1 MKTSLILNSFKN
13 SYLLRIAANI
23 ARLFVDTAIGFVSL
37 FSTKNVKDISQKKR
51 LLLIKTGEIGDFII
65 FSGILEYI
73 RSLYA
78 EEEWEITLLAA
89 SGSELLANFLKKDVL
104 GLGILFDSFI
114 PVNQKSF
121 SWNLLYRYKK
131 QLDLIQTKYDL
142 VISPTFPRFRDE
154 SQILFISKSEQK
166 IGVGI
171 DDTSLDLK
179 IERNDRQPNT
189 ELFESFPGLLTE
201 IDRNAHFI
209 KMLGYDGEINAVPRW
224 KIPEHD
230 RNTARQTLKDLGLV
244 NQIAVICPGAGAK
257 HREWPAAKM
266 AEAIDYL
273 WDKYSILS
281 IICGSPAEKYIS
293 EEIQSYLK
301 STKAICLCGKTNL
314 VELGAIISIS
324 RLCISMDSGPAHLA
338 IAVNSPLVCIVGG
351 GHYKRFFPYGNPEIF
366 RCATEELDC
375 FYCNWICKF
384 ERPICVENISV
395 ETVTREIDLL
405 IDSTSQL
412 SDRSLNHK

>member
-1 MKTSLILNSFKN
+1 MKTSLVFNSLKN
-13 SYLLRIAANI
+13 SPLLRIAANI
-23 ARLFVDTAIGFVSL
+23 TRLIVDSTVEL
-37 FSTKNVKDISQKKR
+37 FSSFTTKDIRNIGQKKK
-51 LLLIKTGEIGDFII
+51 LLLVKTGAIGDFII
-65 FSGILEYI
+65 FSGTLGYI
-73 RSLYA
+73 RNLYP
-78 EEEWEITLLAA
+78 EDEWEITLLAA

-104 GLGILFDSFI
+104 GSGQLFDFFI
-114 PVNQKSF
+114 PINEKNF

-131 QLDLIQTKYDL
+131 QLELVQTKYDL

-154 SQILFISKSEQK
+154 SQILFISKSEKK
-166 IGVGI
+166 IGVGL
-171 DDTSLDLK
+171 DDTSLDLP
-179 IERNDRQPNT
+179 IERNDHQANT
-189 ELFESFPGLLTE
+189 ELFESLPGWLTE

-224 KIPEHD
+224 KIPEHAQ
-230 RNTARQTLKDLGLV
+230 NVARQTLKDMGIV
-244 NQIAVICPGAGAK
+244 SQIAVICPGAGSK

-266 AEAIDYL
+266 AAAIDHL
-273 WDKYSILS
+273 WNMHGILT
-281 IICGSPAEKYIS
+281 IICGSPAEKSLS

-338 IAVNSPLVCIVGG
+338 VAVNTPLVCIIGG
-351 GHYKRFFPYGNPEIF
+351 GHYQRFFPYGNPEMF
-366 RCATEELDC
+366 RCATEELEC

-384 ERPICVENISV
+384 DRPICVENISI

-405 IDSTSQL
+405 IGSTAQL
-412 SDRSLNHK
+412 SSQCFNYK